1 MLTTD
6 WQRTGWHRQ
15 EVRERIGKD
24 TRLKKSVLPNRPIS
38 KHLFRSKK
46 AVGIHH
52 ISLLMLEGKLY

>member
-1 MLTTD
+1 MLTAD

-46 AVGIHH
+46 AVGI
-52 ISLLMLEGKLY
+52 ILVF